1 MKIKVEKP
9 KTNWKDISQPFSSK
23 EPYKIRDKRP
33 KFEDIEIECL
43 DESQR
48 SSRNSMMKELLNEAE
63 VRRNNAMERYS

>member
-9 KTNWKDISQPFSSK
+9 KTNWNDISKPFASK

-33 KFEDIEIECL
+33 KFEDIEVECL

-48 SSRNSMMKELLNEAE
+48 SSIMGDLLNEAE
-63 VRRNNAMERYS
+63 VRREAAIERYS